1 MRITGGSRRGRAL
14 KTLSGREIRPT
25 SDKVREA
32 LFDILGPRVTGA
44 AVLDLFAGSGSLGLE
59 ALSRGAGR
67 VTFVEKSPRAIAVI
81 RDNVEELG
89 FEDLA
94 AVNRLDVLA
103 RPGGLARLDGPFDI
117 VFVDPPYRLTRT
129 VDPASKPGNIL
140 EALWTNKVVESPRG
154 LVLLE
159 HDRRSSVSTDWED
172 FQVSDT
178 RTWGDTSVSFLVSK
192 HL

>member
-59 ALSRGAGR
+59 ALSRGAER

-94 AVNRLDVLA
+94 AVNRLDLLA

-159 HDRRSSVSTDWED
+159 HDRRS
-172 FQVSDT
+172 
-178 RTWGDTSVSFLVSK
+178 
-192 HL
+192 